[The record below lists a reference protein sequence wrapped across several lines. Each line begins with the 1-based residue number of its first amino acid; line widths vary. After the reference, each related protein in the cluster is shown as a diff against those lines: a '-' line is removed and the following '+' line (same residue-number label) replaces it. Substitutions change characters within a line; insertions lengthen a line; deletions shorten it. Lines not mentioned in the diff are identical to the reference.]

1 MRVGKGLII
10 GAVVGLGGILAAT
23 GATLALLPQGPRRD
37 ALMGEDFFAIRREA
51 LALFPRGS
59 RLSQAAERLIAIGF
73 RCSGI
78 PHKMANVN
86 AESLICE
93 SHGRGYPASPAFN
106 VTILARNG
114 LLSDIEI
121 WNMLDKADA
130 ETPEPVRSVPH
141 DAGTPPDRGTRHAE

>member
-1 MRVGKGLII
+1 MRISTGMVVCIALGL
-10 GAVVGLGGILAAT
+10 AGILVAGG
-23 GATLALLPQGPRRD
+23 GAFALLPQGPSRD
-37 ALMGEDFFAIRREA
+37 ALMGQDFFAIRREA

-59 RLSQAAERLIAIGF
+59 KLSEAADQLVAIGF

-86 AESLICE
+86 AESLVCE
-93 SHGRGYPASPAFN
+93 SHGRGYPFTPAFN
-106 VTILARNG
+106 VTVLARNG

-130 ETPEPVRSVPH
+130 ETPESVHAVTHQAVAAAAPK
-141 DAGTPPDRGTRHAE
+141 APHAE